1 MEEAEVEG
9 ASRMAPVEVAE
20 KVEVEL
26 DVEDNKIHP
35 LNLRPSTALTYVT

>member
-20 KVEVEL
+20 KVKVEL
-26 DVEDNKIHP
+26 DVEYKTIQP
-35 LNLRPSTALTYVT
+35 LHLRPSTEMT